1 MTAGGID
8 GMREILD
15 KVMSRMEAL
24 ELHLQGPK
32 ATKTQGYQPPRCYR
46 CNKEG
51 HFRRNCPLQKNM
63 DDPEASQR
71 AQQVCYC
78 ISASVRV
85 HGTLGG
91 QNVSYLI
98 DSGAAVSVV
107 SYSILSPRARAGVR
121 EDAPL
126 TVGANGVPLDVL
138 GTVNLL
144 AVVGKVSVKH
154 SFVVARTLTVECLLG
169 IDFLSRYGAI
179 IDCAENKLTFS
190 RRPQGTT
197 HGDERWGVVIA

>member
-1 MTAGGID
+1 M
-8 GMREILD
+8 
-15 KVMSRMEAL
+15 
-24 ELHLQGPK
+24 
-32 ATKTQGYQPPRCYR
+32 
-46 CNKEG
+46 
-51 HFRRNCPLQKNM
+51 
-63 DDPEASQR
+63 
-71 AQQVCYC
+71 
-78 ISASVRV
+78 RV

-91 QNVSYLI
+91 QNVSFLI
-98 DSGAAVSVV
+98 DSGAAVSVI
-107 SYSILSPRARAGVR
+107 SYGISARAGVR

-144 AVVGKVSVKH
+144 AVVGTISVKH

-197 HGDERWGVVIA
+197 QGDEKMGHGDNITLSVSVAQTTSPVTITGQGKVRELWWDGRKRRAIGTHKHSKGVVNGT